1 MRASCEI
8 CSPCFS
14 HSTSRVLSILSPLPG
29 SSRSVACRLSKLQ
42 PVLCALRLGR
52 IGKCDGIHAPVCLF
66 PRREERCR
74 IACAAYDKLRSIRDT
89 ISVANGGQI
98 DTLLVPRERL
108 SAPAIV
114 LEYSCW
120 LGCIK
125 QSQWLKKKVQ
135 MSSLNHAP
143 PAHNNSA
150 PSSLGLMQAPSGF
163 PLSRS
168 FPLLFFTFIMSTA
181 PQSSARPFKFSSQY
195 PK

>member
-1 MRASCEI
+1 M
-8 CSPCFS
+8 
-14 HSTSRVLSILSPLPG
+14 
-29 SSRSVACRLSKLQ
+29 ACRLSKLQ
-42 PVLCALRLGR
+42 PVLCAPRLGR
-52 IGKCDGIHAPVCLF
+52 IGKCDGMHAPVCLF

-98 DTLLVPRERL
+98 DTLFVPRERL

-143 PAHNNSA
+143 PAHNNSV

-163 PLSRS
+163 PLSR
-168 FPLLFFTFIMSTA
+168 FLPPTLFCFHYVHGSTVFSPSIQVQFTIPQVKASIPVAVHRTPQCISQELTA
-181 PQSSARPFKFSSQY
+181 
-195 PK
+195 